1 MARPCGCGSGGIIVA
16 CGTGLTCTGVGTT
29 GDPLRI
35 SWQIPLGSSACN
47 AVMDCVGTNLGSGL
61 TYSSVA
67 HRVSARISSDAGN
80 MVGFGSDGGLL
91 VTGSPDPSIGG
102 VTLAG
107 LRTSNLLGASHGAGY
122 AIWPDGYG
130 DSYKAA
136 MGHEHLQLI
145 HVPVRRA
152 EDFLLY
158 AVWDRNLGWY
168 TNRDDAVVP
177 VRPTSAV
184 PAPWGYE
191 MIAKPSGPND
201 GQGGVDNPYNVT
213 KGYMGFAYPPQQ
225 GILRL
230 DDVFQTAGR
239 RKCLYLECRDQGGSA
254 DTITP
259 AFTLFRLAGLIE
271 TWGLQK
277 SIIVSA
283 QLPTGD
289 QDVAGLKQGLAYCK
303 TKSIAIAAHITT
315 TAEAAANPPASLTA
329 LGCTWVGLS
338 YSLPDATIQS
348 YVTTGL
354 SVMMFTADRQ
364 AHWTKQQQLGVRGAF
379 CSDPIYTAAHTY
391 GFRYRLVNP
400 PSDSPHIFTGQA
412 ANYGRFGYSGTLS
425 GVHAKYRGWVDR
437 IDDSPGV
444 LKAGPEMVPPT
455 NSGFH
460 MPMGPYNPI
469 YDRNLTDPPPAGN
482 YGSPTNYD
490 VEITV
495 ASVTKN
501 WQTGGQQGMGM
512 FFCVPTDARL
522 LDLTASTTETI
533 GYSLTLASN
542 GNLVFR
548 RYSGVAGAIPY
559 AYTWASGW
567 ATSEFVNSRFFRIAV
582 QVRPGTIRCGPLT
595 ENGGITGA
603 NSRLF
608 AASTPTDPGSN
619 QPQADVHRGP
629 YLYLSF
635 WEAAGYT
642 GYRYFK
648 DLRVVNFS

>member
-1 MARPCGCGSGGIIVA
+1 
-16 CGTGLTCTGVGTT
+16 
-29 GDPLRI
+29 
-35 SWQIPLGSSACN
+35 
-47 AVMDCVGTNLGSGL
+47 
-61 TYSSVA
+61 
-67 HRVSARISSDAGN
+67 
-80 MVGFGSDGGLL
+80 
-91 VTGSPDPSIGG
+91 
-102 VTLAG
+102 
-107 LRTSNLLGASHGAGY
+107 
-122 AIWPDGYG
+122 
-130 DSYKAA
+130 
-136 MGHEHLQLI
+136 
-145 HVPVRRA
+145 
-152 EDFLLY
+152 
-158 AVWDRNLGWY
+158 
-168 TNRDDAVVP
+168 
-177 VRPTSAV
+177 
-184 PAPWGYE
+184 
-191 MIAKPSGPND
+191 
-201 GQGGVDNPYNVT
+201 
-213 KGYMGFAYPPQQ
+213 MGFAYPPQQ

-348 YVTTGL
+348 YVTAGL

-400 PSDSPHIFTGQA
+400 PSDSPHI
-412 ANYGRFGYSGTLS
+412 
-425 GVHAKYRGWVDR
+425 
-437 IDDSPGV
+437 
-444 LKAGPEMVPPT
+444 
-455 NSGFH
+455 
-460 MPMGPYNPI
+460 
-469 YDRNLTDPPPAGN
+469 
-482 YGSPTNYD
+482 SPTNYD

>member
-1 MARPCGCGSGGIIVA
+1 
-16 CGTGLTCTGVGTT
+16 
-29 GDPLRI
+29 
-35 SWQIPLGSSACN
+35 
-47 AVMDCVGTNLGSGL
+47 MDCVGTNLGSGL

-168 TNRDDAVVP
+168 TNRDD
-177 VRPTSAV
+177 
-184 PAPWGYE
+184 
-191 MIAKPSGPND
+191 
-201 GQGGVDNPYNVT
+201 
-213 KGYMGFAYPPQQ
+213 
-225 GILRL
+225 
-230 DDVFQTAGR
+230 
-239 RKCLYLECRDQGGSA
+239 SA

-348 YVTTGL
+348 YVTAGL